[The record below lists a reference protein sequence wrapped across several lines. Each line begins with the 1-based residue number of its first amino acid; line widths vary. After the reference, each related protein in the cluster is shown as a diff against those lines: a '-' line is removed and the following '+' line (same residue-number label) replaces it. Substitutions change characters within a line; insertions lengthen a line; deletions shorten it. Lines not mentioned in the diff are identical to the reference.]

1 MNEDFLHFLWKNGL
15 CQTPITECYTGEVI
29 EVINPG
35 QHNHDQG
42 PDFFNAR
49 IRIGNTIWAG
59 NVEIHQ
65 RSSDWAR
72 HRHQTDERYDNIILH
87 VVGQNDS
94 PVKDTHGNLIPT
106 AEIKCPDELLQ
117 RYMFLMQTEKWL
129 PCQSFINKVDP
140 FVMIQWYESLAVERI
155 SDKTDAIATNLQLT
169 KNNWE
174 ESFYYTVAQ
183 SFGFKTN
190 AQPFLMLAQSL
201 PLNVIAH
208 HKDSLVQV
216 EALLFGQA
224 GLLPSEPSDE
234 YTAMLLREYKHLKLK
249 YSLEP
254 IPGQMWKFAR
264 MRPVNMPTIRIAQ
277 FASLIHKSSALL
289 SKMVECEHVD
299 DVVKLFS
306 TDVSDYWHTHYIF
319 GKESVRRDK
328 NLGKASL
335 YLLVINAFVP
345 FMFHYGKNVCKPD
358 LVDRAMA
365 WLEDVPAEKN
375 NILSQWAEFGISPKC
390 ALESQALI
398 QLSNNYCK
406 KHKCLS
412 CRIGRQVMSPVI
424 KIE

>member
-15 CQTPITECYTGEVI
+15 YQAPITDCYTGEPI

-49 IRIGNTIWAG
+49 IKIGDTVWAG

-65 RSSDWAR
+65 RSSDWTR
-72 HRHQTDERYDNIILH
+72 HRHQTDERYGNIILH

-94 PVKDTHGNLIPT
+94 PVKDSYGNLIPT
-106 AEIKCPDELLQ
+106 AEIKCPDELLK

-155 SDKTDAIATNLQLT
+155 EDKTETVAKSLQT
-169 KNNWE
+169 TRNNWE
-174 ESFYYTVAQ
+174 ESFYYAIAQ
-183 SFGFKTN
+183 AFGFKTN
-190 AQPFLMLAQSL
+190 AQPFLMLAQAL

-208 HKDSLVQV
+208 HKNSLVQV

-224 GLLPSEPSDE
+224 GLLPAEPVDE
-234 YTAMLLREYKHLKLK
+234 YTSVLLREYRHLKAK

-254 IPGQMWKFAR
+254 IQGQMWKFAR

-277 FASLIHKSSALL
+277 LASLIFKSSALL
-289 SKMVECEHVD
+289 SKLVECEKLDNVQR
-299 DVVKLFS
+299 LFS
-306 TDVSDYWHTHYIF
+306 TNVSEYWLTHYVF
-319 GKESVRRDK
+319 GKESARKDK
-328 NLGKASL
+328 NLGKSSFF
-335 YLLVINAFVP
+335 LLVINAFVP
-345 FMFHYGKNVCKPD
+345 FMFIYGKSVGKPN
-358 LVDRAMA
+358 LVDRAMQ
-365 WLEDVPAEKN
+365 WLEEVPAESN
-375 NILSQWAEFGISPKC
+375 HILTQWAEFGITAKC

-398 QLSNNYCK
+398 QLSNNYCQK
-406 KHKCLS
+406 RKCLA
-412 CRIGRQVMSPVI
+412 CRIGRQVMSPVFRL
-424 KIE
+424 E